1 MTTGTGYKHLF
12 ARAIVSDIVV
22 SLAVHTTIFGGDR
35 SVKWSQSSAVN
46 NPSLSVSRTC
56 AYMTPVYTSAK
67 LLGQVFTPFFVTTG
81 GRHRRKIE
89 VDYETLPLGLGRAKC
104 CLERLLQQI
113 PRRQQ

>member
-46 NPSLSVSRTC
+46 NPSISV
-56 AYMTPVYTSAK
+56 
-67 LLGQVFTPFFVTTG
+67 
-81 GRHRRKIE
+81 
-89 VDYETLPLGLGRAKC
+89 
-104 CLERLLQQI
+104 
-113 PRRQQ
+113 